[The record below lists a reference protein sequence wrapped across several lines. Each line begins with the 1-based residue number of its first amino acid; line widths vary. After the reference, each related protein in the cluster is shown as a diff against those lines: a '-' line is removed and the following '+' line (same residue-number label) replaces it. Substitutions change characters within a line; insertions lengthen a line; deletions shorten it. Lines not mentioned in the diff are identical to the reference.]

1 MFAISII
8 LTFNTLKNTI
18 VISFLTLFLYANT
31 ELHELLKIPV
41 LVHHYLEHDDNDN
54 SVSFIDFLN
63 EHYNNNNSHNDTDNK
78 HHDHQ
83 KLPFKTNDCA
93 TVHTVL
99 AFNNANDLSIDQID
113 YCSVKVISI
122 CNELIYSS
130 SFQNKIL
137 QPPQFI

>member
-1 MFAISII
+1 M
-8 LTFNTLKNTI
+8 KNKI

-31 ELHELLKIPV
+31 EMHEILKIPV
-41 LVHHYLEHDDNDN
+41 LVHHYLELDDNNN
-54 SVSFIDFLN
+54 SESFIGFLN

-99 AFNNANDLSIDQID
+99 AFTNANNLFVGQFE
-113 YCSVKVISI
+113 YCTVKVISI
-122 CNELIYSS
+122 YNVLIHSS